1 MYVVCREEPAFCA
14 LVDGDGEV
22 TDFLRLVHI
31 LKRRNAYRKEDREGK
46 ESDMKKL
53 KDFIAT
59 KKPHVIAV
67 SAEARYI
74 DF

>member
-1 MYVVCREEPAFCA
+1 MLTYRDEPAFCA

-22 TDFLRLVHI
+22 TDFLRLVNLMKH
-31 LKRRNAYRKEDREGK
+31 KKSFRREDREDK
-46 ESDMKKL
+46 EADMEKL

-67 SAEARYI
+67 SATSR
-74 DF
+74 